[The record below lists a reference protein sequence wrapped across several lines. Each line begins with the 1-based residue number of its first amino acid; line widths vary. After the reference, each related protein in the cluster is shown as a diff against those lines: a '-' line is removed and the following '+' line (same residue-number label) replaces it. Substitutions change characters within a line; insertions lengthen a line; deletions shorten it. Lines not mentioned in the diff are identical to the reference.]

1 MGELYMSK
9 RRVFISFDHDD
20 TEKVNGF
27 LGLRNIMDTFEC
39 YNHKL
44 DHRIKS
50 NDVDYIKRVIRED
63 YIKPASVAV
72 ILIGNKT
79 AQSDWVQW
87 EIEESI
93 RQGKGMLGIRL
104 KDCNGTIPAGLKTN
118 SVGSW
123 QPEKFGDWIEWAYQ
137 QRGV

>member
-1 MGELYMSK
+1 MRELDMSK

-27 LGLRNIMDTFEC
+27 LGLRNIIDTFEC

-44 DHRIKS
+44 DYRIKS
-50 NDVDYIKRVIRED
+50 ADVDYIKRVIRED
-63 YIKPASVAV
+63 YIKPASVTV

-79 AQSDWVQW
+79 AQSGWVQW

-93 RQGKGMLGIRL
+93 RQGKGMLGIQL
-104 KDCNGTIPAGLKTN
+104 KDCNGTTPEGLKTN